1 MSLHP
6 PQGVELRHLHY
17 FLAVVE
23 ELHFGHAAERVHI
36 SQPPLSQAIRTLE
49 RQVGVQLLHRTSRV
63 VEPTEAG
70 LAFAEH
76 ARRTLAAAGAALEAA
91 REAGGAEW
99 TLRVGISHYV
109 PARVLQGLLE
119 GLRRSGAAGRIT
131 FTDLAVSEQV
141 RRLRDGELHVGVF
154 AQTGNHDGLVL
165 EPLEPAEPARAFV
178 PRGHPLA
185 DKEVLTPDD
194 LRGETLLTPPA
205 DGDRELNDLLLE
217 RMHDAGYSFA
227 DTREAG
233 GDVPRDLL
241 LGVACGHGIAI
252 AAASTS
258 QVCDAGAMVVER
270 PLTEAIV
277 LPDIVV
283 AWQRDSLWH
292 LRGRLTEVQ
301 EVVRE
306 RWAAANGG
314 GPRGRAAPSP
324 Y

>member
-1 MSLHP
+1 MSLLP

-109 PARVLQGLLE
+109 PAGVLQGLLD
-119 GLRRSGAAGRIT
+119 GLRQSGTAGRIT
-131 FTDLAVSEQV
+131 FIDLAVSEQV
-141 RRLRDGELHVGVF
+141 KRLRDGELHVGVF
-154 AQTGNHDGLVL
+154 AHTGDQDGLEL
-165 EPLEPAEPARAFV
+165 EPLEPAEEARVFV
-178 PRGHPLA
+178 AREHPLA
-185 DKEVLTPDD
+185 KKKVLTPDD
-194 LRGETLLTPPA
+194 LSGETLLMVPPN
-205 DGDRELNDLLLE
+205 GDRALHDLLLE
-217 RMHDAGYSFA
+217 RIGEAGYSFA
-227 DTREAG
+227 DKREAG
-233 GDVPRDLL
+233 GALPRDLL

-252 AAASTS
+252 AAASTA
-258 QVCDAGAMVVER
+258 QVCDAGELVAER
-270 PLTEAIV
+270 PLSKAPV

-283 AWQRDSLWH
+283 AWQRESLWH
-292 LRGRLTEVQ
+292 LRERLAEIQ

-306 RWAAANGG
+306 RWSAGNGG
-314 GPRGRAAPSP
+314 GPP
-324 Y
+324 